1 MSTKEFL
8 NQQFLGN
15 TIGQYLLCGAILLL
29 GFGLRRLLSRI
40 VSSIFFRIIKRHTAG
55 VSEKELNDFL
65 IQPLS
70 VVLFLFTLFLAFNV
84 LDYPASVTHDLAR
97 SVTWPKRLA
106 FAIYQIGV
114 ISALAWVVL
123 RLIDFAELVYR
134 RRAELL
140 TSTNTRLDAQFIPFA
155 KDFAK
160 VMILIFAFLVMLGQ
174 VFNVNVTA
182 LIGGLGIGGLAV
194 AFAAKESL
202 ENLIASF
209 TIFLDR
215 PFQVGDLVTVGG
227 ITGTVEKVGFRST
240 RLRTAEKSYVTVPNK
255 SMIDKPLD
263 NLSLRTAR
271 RVSFTLNFGHETSRE
286 QLLGIAADL
295 RTYLHEHPLIMPEEV
310 QIKLAALTQTGRDLS
325 VQYFVQVATY
335 DEYLTVKEAV
345 NYRILEIVEEHDG
358 VFATN
363 TTVVRMVTDPG
374 ITSGT
379 GQASDGSII

>member
-1 MSTKEFL
+1 MKIQQLL
-8 NQQFLGN
+8 NQHFFGN
-15 TIGQYLLCGAILLL
+15 TLGQYLVSGIILLL
-29 GFGLRRLLSRI
+29 GLGLRRLMSRI
-40 VSSIFFRIIKRHTAG
+40 VSKVFYRVIKRYTAG
-55 VSEKELNDFL
+55 VTEQELNDLL
-65 IQPLS
+65 IQPMS
-70 VVLFLFTLFLAFNV
+70 VLLFLFTLFLAFNV
-84 LDYPASVTHDLAR
+84 LDYPADVTDDLAR
-97 SVTWPKRLA
+97 STPWPKRLA
-106 FAIYQIGV
+106 FAVYQVGV
-114 ISALAWVVL
+114 ISALAWVML

-140 TSTNTRLDAQFIPFA
+140 TAAHTRLDAQFIPFA
-155 KDFAK
+155 KDFVK
-160 VMILIFAFLVMLGQ
+160 VIILILAFLVMLAQ
-174 VFNVNVTA
+174 VFGVNVTA

-271 RVSFTLNFGHETSRE
+271 RVSFTLNFSHDTTRE
-286 QLLGIAADL
+286 QLLAIARELHDYL
-295 RTYLHEHPLIMPEEV
+295 RGHDRVIPEEV
-310 QIKLAALTQTGRDLS
+310 QTKLTGLTQTGRDLT

-335 DEYLTVKEAV
+335 DEYLDVKEDV
-345 NYRILEIVEEHDG
+345 NYRILEIVEAHG
-358 VFATN
+358 GSFATN
-363 TTVVRMVTDPG
+363 TTVVRMLADPG
-374 ITSGT
+374 ISSGT
-379 GQASDGSII
+379 APSGSVL

>member
-15 TIGQYLLCGAILLL
+15 TVGQYLLCGAILLL

-84 LDYPASVTHDLAR
+84 LDYPTSVTHDLAH

-106 FAIYQIGV
+106 FAVYQIGV
-114 ISALAWVVL
+114 ISALTWVVL

-271 RVSFTLNFGHETSRE
+271 RVSFTLNFGHETTRE
-286 QLLGIAADL
+286 QLLSIAADL

>member
-1 MSTKEFL
+1 MNTKELL
-8 NQQFLGN
+8 NQHFFGN
-15 TIGQYLLCGAILLL
+15 TLGQYMVCGIILLL
-29 GFGLRRLLSRI
+29 GFGLRRLMSRI
-40 VSSIFFRIIKRHTAG
+40 VSKVFYRVIKRYTVG
-55 VSEKELNDFL
+55 VSEQELNELL

-70 VVLFLFTLFLAFNV
+70 VLLFLFTLFLAFNV
-84 LDYPASVTHDLAR
+84 LDYPTSVTDDLAR
-97 SVTWPKRLA
+97 STPWPKKVA
-106 FAIYQIGV
+106 FGLYQIGV

-123 RLIDFAELVYR
+123 RLIDFAVLVYR

-140 TSTNTRLDAQFIPFA
+140 TATNTRLDAQFIPFA
-155 KDFAK
+155 KDFIK
-160 VMILIFAFLVMLGQ
+160 VLILIFAFLVMLGQ
-174 VFNVNVTA
+174 VFGVNVTA

-227 ITGTVEKVGFRST
+227 ITGTVEKIGFRST

-271 RVSFTLNFGHETSRE
+271 RVGFTLNFSHETTRD
-286 QLLGIAADL
+286 QLLAIADEL
-295 RTYLHEHPLIMPEEV
+295 RAYLRAHDRVIPEEV
-310 QIKLAALTQTGRDLS
+310 QTKLTALTQSGRDLT

-335 DEYLTVKEAV
+335 DEYLDIKEDV
-345 NYRILEIVEEHDG
+345 NYRILEIVEAHG
-358 VFATN
+358 GSFATN
-363 TTVVRMVTDPG
+363 TTVVRMLADPG
-374 ITSGT
+374 ISSG
-379 GQASDGSII
+379 QSSSGSVL

>member
-1 MSTKEFL
+1 MNTKELL
-8 NQQFLGN
+8 NLHFFGN
-15 TIGQYLLCGAILLL
+15 TVGQYLVCGIILLL
-29 GFGLRRLLSRI
+29 GFGLRRLMSRI
-40 VSSIFFRIIKRHTAG
+40 VSKVFYRVIKRYTAG
-55 VSEKELNDFL
+55 VTEQELNDLL

-84 LDYPASVTHDLAR
+84 LDYPADVTHDLAR
-97 SVTWPKRLA
+97 NEPWPKKVA
-106 FAIYQIGV
+106 FAGYQIGV

-155 KDFAK
+155 KDFTK
-160 VMILIFAFLVMLGQ
+160 VIILIFAFLVMLGQ
-174 VFNVNVTA
+174 VFGVNVTA

-271 RVSFTLNFGHETSRE
+271 RVGFTLNFSHDTTRE
-286 QLLGIAADL
+286 QLLAIATEL
-295 RTYLHEHPLIMPEEV
+295 RDFLRRHERVIPEEV
-310 QIKLAALTQTGRDLS
+310 QTKLSALTQTGRDLT

-335 DEYLTVKEAV
+335 DEYLDIKEEV
-345 NYRILEIVEEHDG
+345 NYRILEIVEAHG
-358 VFATN
+358 GSFATN
-363 TTVVRMVTDPG
+363 TTVVRMLADPG
-374 ITSGT
+374 INSG
-379 GQASDGSII
+379 QSSSSSVL

>member
-1 MSTKEFL
+1 MNVKELL
-8 NQQFLGN
+8 NQQFFGN
-15 TIGQYLLCGAILLL
+15 TLGQYMVSAIIMLL
-29 GFGLRRLLSRI
+29 GLALRRLMSRI
-40 VSSIFFRIIKRHTAG
+40 VSKVFYRVIKRYTAG
-55 VSEKELNDFL
+55 VSERELNELL

-84 LDYPASVTHDLAR
+84 LDYPTTVTHDLAR
-97 SVTWPKRLA
+97 SEPWPKRLL
-106 FAIYQIGV
+106 FSLYQIGV
-114 ISALAWVVL
+114 ISALTWVAL
-123 RLIDFAELVYR
+123 RLIDFAVLVYH

-140 TSTNTRLDAQFIPFA
+140 TSVNTRLDAQFIPFA
-155 KDFAK
+155 KDFIK
-160 VMILIFAFLVMLGQ
+160 VILLILAFLVMLAQ

-227 ITGTVEKVGFRST
+227 ITGTVEKIGFRST

-271 RVSFTLNFGHETSRE
+271 RVSFTLSFSHDTSRA
-286 QLLGIAADL
+286 QLLAIAQEL
-295 RTYLHEHPLIMPEEV
+295 RTYLRGHERVVPEEI

-335 DEYLTVKEAV
+335 DEYLDIKEDV
-345 NYRILEIVEEHDG
+345 NYRILEIVEAHG
-358 VFATN
+358 GGFATN
-363 TTVVRMVTDPG
+363 TTWVRMLPDAG
-374 ITSGT
+374 ISSGMT
-379 GQASDGSII
+379 PPSSSPVV

>member
-1 MSTKEFL
+1 MNTKALL
-8 NQQFLGN
+8 NQQFFGN
-15 TIGQYLLCGAILLL
+15 TVGDYMVCGIILLL
-29 GFGLRRLLSRI
+29 GFGLRRLMSRI
-40 VSSIFFRIIKRHTAG
+40 VSKVFYRVIKRYTVG
-55 VSEKELNDFL
+55 VSEQELNELL

-70 VVLFLFTLFLAFNV
+70 VLLFLFTLFLAFTV
-84 LDYPASVTHDLAR
+84 LDYQADVTDELAR
-97 SVTWPKRLA
+97 STPWPKKLA
-106 FAIYQIGV
+106 FALYQIGV

-123 RLIDFAELVYR
+123 RLIDFAVLVYR

-140 TSTNTRLDAQFIPFA
+140 TATHSRLDAQFIPFA
-155 KDFAK
+155 KDFIK
-160 VMILIFAFLVMLGQ
+160 VLILIFAFLVMLGQ
-174 VFNVNVTA
+174 VFGVNVTA

-227 ITGTVEKVGFRST
+227 ITGTVEKIGFRST

-271 RVSFTLNFGHETSRE
+271 RVGFTLNFSHETTRE
-286 QLLGIAADL
+286 QLLAIANELSAYL
-295 RTYLHEHPLIMPEEV
+295 RGHDRVIPEEV
-310 QIKLAALTQTGRDLS
+310 QTKLTALTQSGRDLT

-335 DEYLTVKEAV
+335 DEYLDVKEDV
-345 NYRILEIVEEHDG
+345 NYRILEIVEAHG
-358 VFATN
+358 GSFATN
-363 TTVVRMVTDPG
+363 TTVVRMLADPG
-374 ITSGT
+374 ISSG
-379 GQASDGSII
+379 QSSSGSVL